1 MQLFWTIVKLAF
13 VSLRVNKLRSFL
25 AMLGIVIG
33 TGAVIAMS
41 ALGAGAR
48 NQVMQ
53 RITAMGTNLL
63 IIRPSGFTREGV
75 RIGTR
80 ESLKLADAEAIV
92 ARIDGIEAVSPVV
105 LGRGQVKY
113 FNKNQNTSITGVS
126 LTYLEMR
133 NFILSNGRA
142 FTNNEE
148 ESGAKVAILGSALA
162 ETLFVTNNPVGETI
176 RIKNINFRVIGV
188 LKPKGDQGWFN
199 PDDIVLIPYIT
210 AMKHVF
216 GQNYLN
222 EIDVKLK
229 SNADANVVVEKIT
242 ELLRYRHRVREGNES
257 DFTVRNQAEM
267 IEMASDVTRTFTIL
281 LGGIAAISLLV
292 GGIGIMNI
300 MLVNV
305 TERTREIGIR
315 KAVGAC
321 DRDILRQFL
330 IESVLVC
337 GVGGFLGIGLGFAGA
352 EAFNRFSEYRA
363 SVELYSIIIA
373 FLSAGS
379 VGIFFGYYPARRA
392 ARLNPIE
399 ALRYE

>member
-13 VSLRVNKLRSFL
+13 VSMKTNKLRVFL

-33 TGAVIAMS
+33 TGAVISML

-63 IIRPSGFTREGV
+63 IIRPGGFTREGV
-75 RIGTR
+75 RVGSR
-80 ESLKLADAEAIV
+80 ESLKLADAESIV
-92 ARIDGIEAVSPVV
+92 AKIDGIEAVSPVV
-105 LGRGQVKY
+105 SGRGQVKY

-133 NFILSNGRA
+133 NFGINNGRS
-142 FTNNEE
+142 FTEEEE
-148 ESGAKVAILGSALA
+148 ESGAKVAILGAELA
-162 ETLFVTNNPVGETI
+162 ENLFGKSNPVGETI
-176 RIKNINFRVIGV
+176 RIKNINFKVIGV

-199 PDDIVLIPYIT
+199 PDDMVVVPYST
-210 AMKHVF
+210 AMKHIT

-229 SNADANVVVEKIT
+229 DKEDSKAIMEKIT
-242 ELLRYRHRVREGNES
+242 ELLRRRHRIREGDES

-267 IEMASDVTRTFTIL
+267 VEMASDVTRTFTIL

-315 KAVGAC
+315 KAIGAR

-330 IESVLVC
+330 IESILVC
-337 GVGGFLGIGLGFAGA
+337 GIGGILGIGLGFAGA

-363 SVELYSIIIA
+363 SVEFYSVIIA
-373 FLSAGS
+373 FVSAS
-379 VGIFFGYYPARRA
+379 SAGIFFGYYPARRA
-392 ARLNPIE
+392 ARLNPVE

>member
-13 VSLRVNKLRSFL
+13 VSLRANKLRSFL

-63 IIRPSGFTREGV
+63 IIRPGGFTREGV

-80 ESLKLADAEAIV
+80 ESLKLADAEDIV

-105 LGRGQVKY
+105 FGRGQVKY
-113 FNKNQNTSITGVS
+113 FNKNQNTSITGAS

-133 NFILSNGRA
+133 NFICSNGRT
-142 FTNNEE
+142 FTDNEE
-148 ESGAKVAILGSALA
+148 ETGAKVAILGSALA
-162 ETLFVTNNPVGETI
+162 ETLFTTNNPVGETI

-199 PDDIVLIPYIT
+199 PDDMVVIPYIT
-210 AMKHVF
+210 AMKHVT

-229 SNADANVVVEKIT
+229 NNTDGNIVVEKIT
-242 ELLRYRHRVREGNES
+242 ALLRHRHRIREGDES

-315 KAVGAC
+315 KAVGAR

-363 SVELYSIIIA
+363 SVEFYSIIIA